1 MCPPTSLLAGRTSLL
16 VLIKPRTVASSLP
29 WNRAMRSAPCLRL
42 CTVLVSAS
50 PLLCMVSASALA
62 QQQTAGSGI
71 SGRPLPDAPLP
82 KSGPLGS
89 AQPVLSAEGS
99 ASVAGLVDASGPE
112 FMNIL
117 PGSYRVIVNA
127 GGFAPVASAAFV
139 VTEEQ
144 AYEIPDV
151 LLSAAPASI
160 EVTVRPTGLIA
171 AEQIK
176 SQEKQRLIG
185 VIPNFYTSDIY
196 DAAPL
201 TWKQKL
207 VARCTRHIRSG
218 FHDPRIPLEAVDDER
233 AGLWKT
239 MNISNYHYQACGLL
253 SRSPLI
259 GQ

>member
-29 WNRAMRSAPCLRL
+29 WNRAMRNAPCLRL

-99 ASVAGLVDASGPE
+99 ASVAGLVLDASGPE

-117 PGSYRVIVNA
+117 PGSYRVIVDA
-127 GGFAPVASAAFV
+127 GGFAPFASARSSSRKSRRMRFLASYYPRLR
-139 VTEEQ
+139 Q
-144 AYEIPDV
+144 A
-151 LLSAAPASI
+151 L
-160 EVTVRPTGLIA
+160 R
-171 AEQIK
+171 
-176 SQEKQRLIG
+176 
-185 VIPNFYTSDIY
+185 
-196 DAAPL
+196 
-201 TWKQKL
+201 
-207 VARCTRHIRSG
+207 
-218 FHDPRIPLEAVDDER
+218 
-233 AGLWKT
+233 
-239 MNISNYHYQACGLL
+239 
-253 SRSPLI
+253 
-259 GQ
+259 